1 MWSYTVRKAAEKL
14 PRPFAEQLFPWF
26 ASAIEKSSSRDDLYD
41 SLASESFSTI
51 LREAVCEA
59 AANDIS
65 YLTALVA
72 KWQGSASHAIHRVLF
87 EALQAALPSSAKLA
101 LKYLLTGVPVL
112 GGVANLDGVFRTDD
126 SLYTRRL
133 IAALAPHLDQVECW
147 LLEQH
152 ITNLDVHQTAQAAP
166 EAKKWLYRANRE
178 HRYALLS
185 ALGADRVTS
194 ATRDQMEEDTRQF
207 GEPSI
212 AEPGDLSMHKIGSP
226 MSAEEML
233 AASDEAILGLFQEL
247 PDTTE
252 WSHPRSYSK
261 GGSIQASR
269 AFAEA
274 TLREPDRFAR
284 LLTRFQPGVTE
295 NPVCLA
301 LEPLASQLSLER
313 VEVLIR
319 QLMSCGFS
327 SVAFRTAA
335 ASACSKVL
343 QRQSQ
348 DIQLSPDLLE
358 ILEGWLSQG
367 PEDAVTRAGEP
378 EPEELDAA
386 SCTPLL
392 FSSGGGGPLPDGNR
406 TILDA
411 LTTAYLRGDPP
422 QLEAWMQV
430 LENHLERQDAPE
442 VWRAMAWDLTH
453 VLRAAPA
460 RAERFFSTLFARYP
474 SVLHTAVG
482 LRLVA
487 QAMHTLPLTAVQ
499 RWMEDLRAG
508 SWVRREQAF
517 GELLAL
523 LATRHDATSWALDSA
538 ERALAQWQAAS
549 GSSAAEDR
557 LILGLTIGVAELWDE
572 PTRRGRASD
581 LLLRLVPR
589 ASGAVAEAAM
599 RAFSST
605 APLLWDAATRQLLCA
620 LAGAPAVMLRGW
632 YENLVGQLD
641 QHLPADAALIKDVVT
656 ALVAELTRTSQYV
669 LPDVGAALSRIAL
682 SLQRQP
688 PPLREA
694 GLELFE
700 QLLDLGVSEARDLLK
715 ELDRLKSA

>member
-1 MWSYTVRKAAEKL
+1 MM
-14 PRPFAEQLFPWF
+14 
-26 ASAIEKSSSRDDLYD
+26 
-41 SLASESFSTI
+41 I
-51 LREAVCEA
+51 LREAVCRASASDSAFLA
-59 AANDIS
+59 AV
-65 YLTALVA
+65 VA
-72 KWQGSASHAIHRVLF
+72 KWQGSASREIHRVLV
-87 EALQAALPSSAKLA
+87 EALQAALPASAELA
-101 LKYLLTGVPVL
+101 LQYLLRGAPVL
-112 GGVANLDGVFRTDD
+112 GGVVNRDGVFQGDD
-126 SLYTRRL
+126 SVYTRRL
-133 IAALAPHLDQVECW
+133 IAALAPHLDQKGCQ
-147 LLEQH
+147 LLEQY
-152 ITNLDVHQTAQAAP
+152 IVRLDLHQTVGATA
-166 EAKKWLYRANRE
+166 EAKQRLYRLNRKC
-178 HRYALLS
+178 RYDLLA
-185 ALGADRVTS
+185 ALGVDRVTS
-194 ATRDQMEEDTRQF
+194 LTRSQMIEDARRF
-207 GEPSI
+207 GVSSVSAPT
-212 AEPGDLSMHKIGSP
+212 DLEVCLTESP

-233 AASDEAILGLFQEL
+233 AASDDEVLGLFNDL
-247 PDTTE
+247 PDATGG
-252 WSHPRSYSK
+252 WHPRRNFE
-261 GGSIQASR
+261 GGSEQASEV
-269 AFAEA
+269 FAEA
-274 TLREPDRFAR
+274 AKREPARFAR
-284 LLTRFQPGVTE
+284 LLSRFEPGTYE
-295 NPVCLA
+295 NPVCRA
-301 LEPLASQLSLER
+301 LPSIASQLPLEQ
-313 VEVLIR
+313 VEALIQ
-319 QLMSCGFS
+319 QLISCGFS
-327 SVAFRTAA
+327 SLAFRTAA
-335 ASACSKVL
+335 ASASSKAL
-343 QRQSQ
+343 QQQPSDAR
-348 DIQLSPDLLE
+348 LSAALLG
-358 ILEGWLSQG
+358 ILEGWLSQV
-367 PEDAVTRAGEP
+367 PQDAMTLEGEP
-378 EPEELDAA
+378 DPEELDAA
-386 SCTPLL
+386 SCAPLL
-392 FSSGGGGPLPDGNR
+392 FSAGGYAPLPDGNW

-411 LTTAYLRGDPP
+411 LTTAYLRGNPP

-442 VWRAMAWDLTH
+442 VWRAMGWKLEH

-460 RAERFFSTLFARYP
+460 RAERFFSNLFARYP
-474 SVLHTAVG
+474 SVIHSSFG
-482 LRLVA
+482 LRLLA

-499 RWMEDLRAG
+499 RWMEDLGAG

-523 LATRHDATSWALDSA
+523 LATRHDATPWALESV
-538 ERALAQWQAAS
+538 ERALAQWQAVS

-572 PTRRGRASD
+572 PTRRERASE